1 MQHLS
6 QIIAI
11 TKDKKDK
18 ATRAYSAAENKF
30 NKSGIYT
37 GLSRTYRPYEED
49 GEQFPPE
56 STRVQEK
63 IPAIIG
69 EMHKHLASLF
79 DVIGTTEWTNCEAK
93 ADIKIDNRVLLADVP
108 ATYLLFLEKQVAEL
122 LAFVKKIPVL
132 DASEQWHHDEASD
145 VYATDPIETIRTK
158 KSHKPFVLYQAT
170 KEHPAQVQ
178 VLAED
183 IPVGRWKTVK
193 FSSALPAQR
202 VNEMID
208 RLEKLQEAVK
218 CAREEANRHE
228 IVPKYVGDVILS
240 YIFGER

>member
-11 TKDKKDK
+11 VKDKKDK
-18 ATRAYSAAENKF
+18 ASKACATAENKF
-30 NKSGIYT
+30 GRSNIIS
-37 GLSRTYRPYEED
+37 GLSRTYRPYEDD
-49 GEQFPPE
+49 GENFPPE

-63 IPAIIG
+63 VHMML
-69 EMHKHLASLF
+69 EDVQKHLVALF
-79 DVIGTTEWTNCEAK
+79 DTVAINEWTNCEAK
-93 ADIKIDNRVLLADVP
+93 ADVRIENRILLADIP
-108 ATYLLFLEKQVAEL
+108 ATYILFLEKQVAEL
-122 LAFVKKIPVL
+122 LAFVRKIPIL
-132 DASEQWHHDEASD
+132 DASEQWHHDETSD
-145 VYATDPIETIRTK
+145 VYATDPVETIRTK

-183 IPVGRWKTVK
+183 VPVGRWKTVK

-228 IVPKYVGDVILS
+228 IVPKYVGDVVLS
-240 YIFGER
+240 YVFGER